1 MTETLTKDQILAA
14 LKGVKGP
21 DLSSNIVSLG
31 LVSEVVI
38 NKGKVYFAISV
49 DPARATELEGL
60 RQAAATIVE
69 GLPGVESAMVTLTA
83 DREPGAASSSPVAT
97 PSAGNPAPKAA
108 PASAP
113 RSAPPASPAGRQG
126 TGGIPGIRNIIAVA
140 SGKGGVGK
148 STTAINFA
156 LALKDQGLKV
166 GILDADIYGP
176 SMPRLMG
183 LSGQPQQLAGN
194 KLDPMRR
201 HGLKVMS
208 MGFLVDEDTPMIWRG
223 PMVISAISQML
234 KDVAWGELD
243 VLVVDMPP
251 GTGDAQL
258 SMAQQVPLAG
268 AVIVS
273 TPQDLALI
281 DARKGLNMFTK
292 VNVPV
297 LGIVE
302 NMSTFICP
310 HCGGRSDIFGHGGAR
325 QEAEKLGVPFLGEVP
340 LTMAVRE
347 TSDSGEPVVVS
358 DPDSDV
364 SKAYR
369 DIARAAWAEIE
380 RASSDARPA
389 PKIVMES

>member
-1 MTETLTKDQILAA
+1 
-14 LKGVKGP
+14 
-21 DLSSNIVSLG
+21 
-31 LVSEVVI
+31 
-38 NKGKVYFAISV
+38 
-49 DPARATELEGL
+49 
-60 RQAAATIVE
+60 
-69 GLPGVESAMVTLTA
+69 LPGVSSAMVTLTA
-83 DREPGAASSSPVAT
+83 DREPGSGTASPV
-97 PSAGNPAPKAA
+97 SAPKPAARPTASPDPAPAAAA
-108 PASAP
+108 PRGSA
-113 RSAPPASPAGRQG
+113 AGRQG
-126 TGGIPGIRNIIAVA
+126 ATGIPGIRNIIAVA

-148 STTAINFA
+148 STTAVNFA

-183 LSGQPQQLAGN
+183 LTGQPQQVAGN
-194 KLDPMRR
+194 KLDPLRR

-208 MGFLVDEDTPMIWRG
+208 MGFLVDEETPMIWRG
-223 PMVISAISQML
+223 PMVTSAISQML

-310 HCGGRSDIFGHGGAR
+310 HCGGRSDIFGNGGAKA
-325 QEAEKLGVPFLGEVP
+325 EAEKLGVPFLGEVP

-347 TSDSGEPVVVS
+347 TSDRGEPIVAS
-358 DPDSDV
+358 EPDGDV
-364 SKAYR
+364 SEAYR
-369 DIARAAWAEIE
+369 NIAQVAWAEVQ
-380 RASSDARPA
+380 RASGDARPA